1 MPTDSLDIHPVAAT
15 AFEPPH
21 QAAQMY
27 RDGISTVL
35 VDSIA
40 ADTVAGRIPHFIPVA
55 EADSLRRE
63 AMADTMAQSRLPE
76 VPSGLREGVAPMGM
90 SPSYINSTP
99 LAALLMGTLVLVAL
113 NAGSMRRA
121 LKAYRAEL
129 WSVRRRP
136 NVFDDEQSVPVH
148 IAAVLALVFVIFGG
162 VVLYNL
168 HGVPGPATF
177 AGATASMGLLGA
189 YYIFQRCAYWLVG
202 YTFTTADG
210 LRRWL
215 GGFAATQAYAG
226 LALVAPALL
235 LIFQPAWHSTLITIS
250 LSIYFIARI
259 LFISK
264 GFRIFYQNFWSLL
277 YFILYLCTLE
287 ILPMLIIWRLSAL
300 LTSAM

>member
-1 MPTDSLDIHPVAAT
+1 MPADSLDIHPVAAT

-21 QAAQMY
+21 EASQMY
-27 RDGISTVL
+27 RDGISTIL

-40 ADTVAGRIPHFIPVA
+40 GDTVVGRIPHFIPVA

-76 VPSGLREGVAPMGM
+76 IPSGLREGVAPMGLP
-90 SPSYINSTP
+90 PSYVNSTP
-99 LAALLMGTLVLVAL
+99 LAGLLMGTLVLAAL

-168 HGVPGPATF
+168 HGIPGPATF

-202 YTFTTADG
+202 YTFTTTDG

-235 LIFQPAWHSTLITIS
+235 LMFQPVWHSTLITIS

-259 LFISK
+259 LFITK

-287 ILPMLIIWRLSAL
+287 ILPMLIIWRLSAM

>member
-1 MPTDSLDIHPVAAT
+1 
-15 AFEPPH
+15 
-21 QAAQMY
+21 
-27 RDGISTVL
+27 
-35 VDSIA
+35 
-40 ADTVAGRIPHFIPVA
+40 
-55 EADSLRRE
+55 
-63 AMADTMAQSRLPE
+63 MAQSRLPE

-90 SPSYINSTP
+90 PPSYINSTP
-99 LAALLMGTLVLVAL
+99 LAALLMGTLVLAAL

-129 WSVRRRP
+129 WSVRHRP

-148 IAAVLALVFVIFGG
+148 IAAVLALVFVVFGG

-168 HGVPGPATF
+168 HGVPSPATF

-202 YTFTTADG
+202 YTFTTVDG
-210 LRRWL
+210 MRRWL

-226 LALVAPALL
+226 LALIAPALL
-235 LIFQPAWHSTLITIS
+235 LMFQPQWQSTLVAIS
-250 LSIYFIARI
+250 LSIYFAARI
-259 LFISK
+259 LFIAK

-287 ILPMLIIWRLSAL
+287 ILPMLIIWRLSAM
-300 LTSAM
+300 LTSVI